1 MSKIEVIGLGAL
13 NLDHIYRVEHIL
25 EDGEALVDEV
35 GVFPGGSAANTLY
48 GLARLGI
55 STGFVGAVGDD
66 IEGELL
72 VQDFSE
78 VGVDTSQIITERG
91 VKSGSTLCLSA
102 GSGKRSIYVIP
113 GANNLLAM
121 DDIDLSY
128 INQASLLHIA
138 SFADDR
144 QFQLLLELMNE
155 IAPSVRISFSP
166 GELFTAKGIKSL
178 ATIISRAHILFVNQ
192 SEIRKLTGKDFA
204 AGAKVCLEHGCQIVV
219 VTLGA
224 GRKLSGNETTTAI
237 CYIRDAIN
245 EYLIEP
251 ISQIE
256 AAAVDATGAGDAF
269 ATGFLYGLL
278 EKKKLRQCAILGDII
293 ARFSITKIGARQG
306 LPTATQLAQRY
317 AELYNKQL

>member
-204 AGAKVCLEHGCQIVV
+204 AGAKVCLEHGFAGEFAGAVKRGLDERLILRCREDPGSHRQPEQLVPGRV
-219 VTLGA
+219 RTVT
-224 GRKLSGNETTTAI
+224 
-237 CYIRDAIN
+237 
-245 EYLIEP
+245 
-251 ISQIE
+251 
-256 AAAVDATGAGDAF
+256 VDTC
-269 ATGFLYGLL
+269 
-278 EKKKLRQCAILGDII
+278 R
-293 ARFSITKIGARQG
+293 R
-306 LPTATQLAQRY
+306 
-317 AELYNKQL
+317 